1 MRTWIRWTTGFA
13 GLLITG
19 IGLVATW
26 NVLSPGMEGA
36 PPSFDGW
43 MFEGPALVT
52 FGLLLLWTV
61 KSAGDSGAMLDRR
74 APVLLL
80 QIGLSF
86 LVLPAATWIWKTTS
100 GTEVATYAWTFT
112 VFALGVPGVA
122 LALTGAALWLWRAL
136 RERGTD

>member
-36 PPSFDGW
+36 PPRFDGW

-61 KSAGDSGAMLDRR
+61 KNAGGSGAILDRR
-74 APVLLL
+74 GPVLLL

-86 LVLPAATWIWKTTS
+86 LVLPAATWIWNTTS
-100 GTEVATYAWTFT
+100 GTQVAAYAWTFT

-136 RERGTD
+136 RERDTE

>member
-26 NVLSPGMEGA
+26 SVLSPGMEGA

-80 QIGLSF
+80 R
-86 LVLPAATWIWKTTS
+86 
-100 GTEVATYAWTFT
+100 TEVATYAWTFT